1 MMNKITNKKKEMVGS
16 LKITDRYDFRSIC
29 ELGSLLGIVDGARI
43 RFSGIYLSKKR
54 GSILALYKY
63 FIF

>member
-1 MMNKITNKKKEMVGS
+1 MMNKIIIRNKKEMVGS
-16 LKITDRYDFRSIC
+16 LKIRYDFRSVC
-29 ELGSLLGIVDGARI
+29 KLGSLLGIVDGARI

-54 GSILALYKY
+54 GSILAFYKY